1 MLCVQWWE
9 GELER
14 GYVLHRAKCLSELRP
29 ISAALATVS
38 IPTYMTPRI
47 RLPPAVQ
54 VVSLAGG
61 SGGAVGKGKRKGLE
75 EKEGEKGESGKEVG
89 EEEKDAMVKYV
100 MQDLSRELYT
110 ELMEG
115 FHK

>member
-1 MLCVQWWE
+1 
-9 GELER
+9 
-14 GYVLHRAKCLSELRP
+14 
-29 ISAALATVS
+29 
-38 IPTYMTPRI
+38 MTPGI

-75 EKEGEKGESGKEVG
+75 EEEGEKGEEVG

-110 ELMEG
+110 ELMQG

>member
-1 MLCVQWWE
+1 M
-9 GELER
+9 
-14 GYVLHRAKCLSELRP
+14 
-29 ISAALATVS
+29 S
-38 IPTYMTPRI
+38 IPAYMTPRI

-61 SGGAVGKGKRKGLE
+61 SGGALGNGTSQEDE
-75 EKEGEKGESGKEVG
+75 EEEGEACQDVEDSG

-100 MQDLSRELYT
+100 MHDLSRELYT

>member
-1 MLCVQWWE
+1 
-9 GELER
+9 
-14 GYVLHRAKCLSELRP
+14 
-29 ISAALATVS
+29 
-38 IPTYMTPRI
+38 MTPGI

-54 VVSLAGG
+54 VVSLAE
-61 SGGAVGKGKRKGLE
+61 GKTKGLE
-75 EKEGEKGESGKEVG
+75 EKEEREGCQDLKDRGEK
-89 EEEKDAMVKYV
+89 EKDAMVKYV